1 MKLVDGNQEFDGFES
16 GEANEFDLGINQE
29 LPRDLITNFHS
40 NQNKRPVGIEI
51 HWAFDSLEPWGLLI
65 DLFVITIHVRSWAL
79 LEHPTGLVL
88 TGDVLFGL
96 L

>member
-1 MKLVDGNQEFDGFES
+1 MKLVGGNQGFDGFES

-29 LPRDLITNFHS
+29 LTRDLITNFHS
-40 NQNKRPVGIEI
+40 NQNKRPVDFDS

-65 DLFVITIHVRSWAL
+65 DLFVITIHVCSWTL
-79 LEHPTGLVL
+79 LKHPTGLVL
-88 TGDVLFGL
+88 TGDVFFGL

>member
-1 MKLVDGNQEFDGFES
+1 MKLVGGNQEFDGFES
-16 GEANEFDLGINQE
+16 GEANEFDLELTGIG
-29 LPRDLITNFHS
+29 RDLITNFHS

-65 DLFVITIHVRSWAL
+65 DLFVITIHVCSWTL
-79 LEHPTGLVL
+79 LKHPTGLVL
-88 TGDVLFGL
+88 TGDVFFGL

>member
-1 MKLVDGNQEFDGFES
+1 MELT
-16 GEANEFDLGINQE
+16 GIGRN
-29 LPRDLITNFHS
+29 LMTNFHS

-51 HWAFDSLEPWGLLI
+51 HWAFVLEAVEGLLI
-65 DLFVITIHVRSWAL
+65 DLFVITIHVCPWTL